1 MNRGHGSGRGCDGK
15 HASTGDGARPEGG
28 RARAASAGRRL
39 GINTRMLRLIRSNNC
54 ARARPPL
61 PPASR
66 LAILFALL
74 NPLAHSLQPPGR
86 PPPRSRYSN
95 HKYCIQ
101 IPFRAEDVYVCECEC
116 EYVKCVCAPAVVV
129 RATGRSAV
137 RQSSLTRPSSP
148 HGHSTATLLHAR
160 AVVNARAA
168 TGWLEQGRPSAA
180 IKRS

>member
-39 GINTRMLRLIRSNNC
+39 GINTRMRLIRSNNC

-74 NPLAHSLQPPGR
+74 NPLAHSLQPPR
-86 PPPRSRYSN
+86 EAAAAFSLFVIINIAFRSHFGQRM
-95 HKYCIQ
+95 CM
-101 IPFRAEDVYVCECEC
+101 
-116 EYVKCVCAPAVVV
+116 CVSVSV
-129 RATGRSAV
+129 SM
-137 RQSSLTRPSSP
+137 
-148 HGHSTATLLHAR
+148 
-160 AVVNARAA
+160 
-168 TGWLEQGRPSAA
+168 
-180 IKRS
+180 